1 MTHIY
6 RVLVFS
12 LALLFVSCASEEG
25 VQTVTVD
32 NLYSLTIPAF
42 LSEGSDLHE
51 DASLQYQHI
60 FKEFYVI
67 VIDESKAELQELMEF
82 NELADYYDID
92 LDGYTD
98 LIGDGLY
105 ESLINATQT
114 DFVEDNV
121 NGMPAR
127 FSTIDG
133 TIDGVDIYYEYG
145 IYEGAETWYQV
156 IVWTLSDR
164 QDKYKDEMKA
174 ILKSLKEERGQRSKP
189 AAQ

>member
-32 NLYSLTIPAF
+32 NLYSLTMPAF
-42 LSEGSDLHE
+42 LSEGEDLNE
-51 DASLQYQHI
+51 DASLQYYHM
-60 FKEFYVI
+60 FKEFYVV
-67 VIDESKAELQELMEF
+67 VIDESKAELNSIMEESGLTEYTNINVDDYTELV
-82 NELADYYDID
+82 
-92 LDGYTD
+92 GSS
-98 LIGDGLY
+98 LY
-105 ESLINATQT
+105 ESMSDGDQS
-114 DFVEDNV
+114 DFTEHTV

-127 FSTIDG
+127 FSTLDG

-145 IYEGAETWYQV
+145 VYEGADTWYQV

-164 QDKYKDEMKA
+164 QDKYKDQMKA
-174 ILKSLKEERGQRSKP
+174 ILKTLKEERGQRSKP
-189 AAQ
+189 AVQ